1 VGIQRVSLADMAVD
15 ELLRLIQ
22 DRRLTANDS
31 LPPTA
36 ELAEELDVSRTVV
49 REAIAELAGQGLLQR
64 RQGRETVIT
73 LPDAGQL
80 ERLLRLRFAVNGADF
95 ASLQEYREVMEV
107 GAARLAAARASDDD
121 LAALRS
127 RLDDLQAAQGGD
139 ELHLRD
145 QAFHREIARISGND
159 MVLLT
164 LDGITPL
171 LFQLRQ
177 HAWAGWI
184 KSGGRLQE
192 IIDAHQVVFDAIA
205 AHDPDRAAQAMHDHL
220 TQAAQGL
227 QYEDEQATDVNSSQ
241 SERQHRERTVYV
253 DLSHK

>member
-1 VGIQRVSLADMAVD
+1 MAIQRVSLADMAVD

-22 DRRLTANDS
+22 DRKLRENDS

-36 ELAEELDVSRTVV
+36 ELAEVLDVSRTVV
-49 REAIAELAGQGLLQR
+49 REAIAELAGQGLLLR

-80 ERLLRLRFAVNGADF
+80 ERLLRLRFAVQGADF

-107 GAARLAAARASDDD
+107 GAARLAASRRTSEDVEQ
-121 LAALRS
+121 LRL
-127 RLDDLQAAQGGD
+127 RLEELQQAQEND
-139 ELHLRD
+139 QLHQRD
-145 QAFHREIARISGND
+145 QAFHREIARMSGND

-171 LFQLRQ
+171 LFQLRK
-177 HAWAGWI
+177 HAWAGWTRA
-184 KSGGRLQE
+184 GGRLQE
-192 IIDAHQVVFDAIA
+192 IIDAHAVVYEAIRDQ
-205 AHDPDRAAQAMHDHL
+205 DPERAAAAMQDHL

-227 QYEDEQATDVNSSQ
+227 RHEHDSEASQ
-241 SERQHRERTVYV
+241 
-253 DLSHK
+253 